1 MKIVKSAMLTQTVHF
16 PLKTGMEHSAALRL
30 VEMEVDRY
38 KLYLRR
44 NCSKTEIID
53 EQTQP
58 DGSIILHTRKKLGV
72 VQGWE

>member
-38 KLYLRR
+38 KLY
-44 NCSKTEIID
+44 
-53 EQTQP
+53 
-58 DGSIILHTRKKLGV
+58 
-72 VQGWE
+72 